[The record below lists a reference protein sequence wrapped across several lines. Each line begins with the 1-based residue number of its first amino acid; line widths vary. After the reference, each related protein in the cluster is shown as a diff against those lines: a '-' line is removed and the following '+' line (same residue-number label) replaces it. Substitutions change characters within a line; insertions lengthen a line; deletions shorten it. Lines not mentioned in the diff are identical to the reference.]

1 MAVFHN
7 KSCPGSRNKDGT
19 VTFMIENEL
28 DVLRDVSQRLEGQ
41 GIEFM
46 LTGSVAMN
54 YYAQPRMTRDID
66 LVVALNETQ
75 TEGIVRLFE
84 SEYYLDKK
92 FVASAISRRGMFNL
106 IHNET
111 VIKVDFV
118 VLKSDSYRQEEFA
131 RRMTITLGDF
141 QTWIVS
147 REDLILSKLLWAKD
161 SKSEMQWRD
170 VRNLLSPECDMT
182 YLRSRAKFL
191 GVVEDLESLDPD
203 E

>member
-1 MAVFHN
+1 
-7 KSCPGSRNKDGT
+7 
-19 VTFMIENEL
+19 MIENEL
-28 DVLRDVSQRLEGQ
+28 DVLRDVSQRLDGQ

-75 TEGIVRLFE
+75 TETFVRLFE
-84 SEYYLDKK
+84 SHYYLDKK
-92 FVASAISRRGMFNL
+92 NVANAISRRGMFNL

-147 REDLILSKLLWAKD
+147 REDLILSKLLWSKA
-161 SKSEMQWRD
+161 SKSEMQRRD
-170 VRNLLSPECDMT
+170 VRNLLAPECDMT
-182 YLRSRAKFL
+182 YLHSRAKFL
-191 GVVEDLESLDPD
+191 HVIEDLESLNAD

>member
-1 MAVFHN
+1 
-7 KSCPGSRNKDGT
+7 
-19 VTFMIENEL
+19 MIENEL

-41 GIEFM
+41 RIEFM

-66 LVVALNETQ
+66 LVVALNEAQ
-75 TEGIVRLFE
+75 TEVFVRLFE
-84 SEYYLDKK
+84 SDYYLDKK
-92 FVASAISRRGMFNL
+92 NVANAISRRGMFNL

-131 RRMTITLGDF
+131 RRMTIKLGDF

-161 SKSEMQWRD
+161 SKSEMQRRD
-170 VRNLLSPECDMT
+170 VRNLLTPECDIT
-182 YLRSRAKFL
+182 YLRSRAKSL
-191 GVVEDLESLDPD
+191 GVIEDLESLNAD